1 MTEHH
6 WLGHRDGGRADAPAA
21 EAVAELAAQH
31 SQTATLIGAMG
42 RERYAEWVEDEAF
55 VERVRP
61 AVPNRP
67 CPSCWWDLRT
77 ARWRCSTAG
86 HGTGQ
91 RSSGMGASVLGH
103 G

>member
-61 AVPNRP
+61 AVPVLLVGLEDGAVAMFHGGARN
-67 CPSCWWDLRT
+67 RT
-77 ARWRCSTAG
+77 AIVRNG
-86 HGTGQ
+86 G
-91 RSSGMGASVLGH
+91 
-103 G
+103 